1 MWSVA
6 RRPRWIV
13 SLVVALGIAA
23 GFAALGQWQ
32 IGRAVQTATVVTLPT
47 ETVIPLTRVA
57 TPQKEVTDRAAGQ
70 MVSIVGRR
78 VPGDTYVVSDRV
90 NFGVRGYW
98 VIGHV
103 VASNGASVAIALGW
117 TKSKTEA
124 DAAAIRLAA
133 GAPSATIVGRYQP
146 TEPPDQQDFEHN
158 ARTVVSVPWLINEW
172 KTIPAA
178 AYGGYIVDRS
188 PPAGLAK
195 IQSVRPVDDVT
206 LDWLN
211 VFYAIEWALFA
222 GFAIYLWYRLV
233 KDAWEREEEDNDRLR
248 NADEAVS
255 ENATTSE
262 VH

>member
-13 SLVVALGIAA
+13 ALLLALGIAA

-32 IGRAVQTATVVTLPT
+32 IGRAVQTATVVKYPT
-47 ETVIPLTRVA
+47 ETVTPLSRFA

-70 MVSIVGRR
+70 MVSVVGRR

-90 NFGVRGYW
+90 NFGVTGYW

-103 VASNGASVAIALGW
+103 VASNGASVALALGW
-117 TKSKTEA
+117 TQSKSAA
-124 DAAAIRLAA
+124 DAAATVLAA

-146 TEPPDQQDFEHN
+146 TEPPDQEDFEHN
-158 ARTVVSVPWLINEW
+158 ARSVVSIPWLINEW
-172 KTIPAA
+172 KTVPTV
-178 AYGGYIVDRS
+178 AYGGYIVDRT
-188 PPAGLAK
+188 PPAGLSK
-195 IQSVRPVDDVT
+195 IQSVRPVNDVT

-233 KDAWEREEEDNDRLR
+233 KDAWEREEEDKERGQDLGSV
-248 NADEAVS
+248 VS
-255 ENATTSE
+255 ENATKSE

>member
-6 RRPRWIV
+6 RRPRWIAALIFA
-13 SLVVALGIAA
+13 LVVAA

-32 IGRAVQTATVVTLPT
+32 VGRAVQTATVVVYPT
-47 ETVIPLTRVA
+47 EKVVPLSHVA

-70 MVSIVGRR
+70 LVSVVGRR

-90 NFGVRGYW
+90 NFGVVGYW

-103 VASNGASVAIALGW
+103 VATNGASVAVALGW
-117 TKSKTEA
+117 AHTKAEA
-124 DAAAIRLAA
+124 DAAANILKV

-146 TEPPDQQDFEHN
+146 TEPPDQDDFEKGV
-158 ARTVVSVPWLINEW
+158 RSVVSVPWLINEW
-172 KTIPAA
+172 KTVAPTV
-178 AYGGYIVDRS
+178 YGGYIVS
-188 PPAGLAK
+188 NTPAAGLAK
-195 IQSVRPVDDVT
+195 IQSVKPVNDVT

-211 VFYAIEWALFA
+211 VFYAIEWVVFA

-233 KDAWEREEEDNDRLR
+233 RDTWEREEEARL
-248 NADEAVS
+248 AS
-255 ENATTSE
+255 ATPESAE

>member
-6 RRPRWIV
+6 RRPRWI
-13 SLVVALGIAA
+13 LGLIVALGIAA

-32 IGRAVQTATVVTLPT
+32 LGRAVQTATVVTYPT
-47 ETVIPLTRVA
+47 ETVTPLSTVA

-70 MVSIVGRR
+70 LVSVVGTR

-90 NFGVRGYW
+90 NFGVTGYW

-103 VASNGASVAIALGW
+103 VARNGASVAVALGW
-117 TKSKTEA
+117 APTKQKA
-124 DAAAIRLAA
+124 DAAAAVLRA

-146 TEPPDQQDFEHN
+146 TEPPDQEDFEHGV
-158 ARTVVSVPWLINEW
+158 RSVVSIPALINEW
-172 KTIPAA
+172 KVVPPE
-178 AYGGYIVDRS
+178 AYGGYIVLRT
-188 PPAGLAK
+188 PPAGLAR
-195 IQSVRPVDDVT
+195 IQSPKPQNDVT

-211 VFYAIEWALFA
+211 VFYAIEWVVFA

-233 KDAWEREEEDNDRLR
+233 KDVYEREEEARL
-248 NADEAVS
+248 DEADALAA
-255 ENATTSE
+255 ATANPETAE